1 MVELETQSALVEL
14 ETVDGGVGDP
24 ECIGGVGGVGAL
36 LELKELVHYWWSWRL
51 WMVSNAEAVIRR
63 ASPPRAGTE
72 LGTQTYFL
80 RILFVFVN
88 CTYEFEMC

>member
-14 ETVDGGVGDP
+14 
-24 ECIGGVGGVGAL
+24 
-36 LELKELVHYWWSWRL
+36 KEFVHYWWSWRL

-88 CTYEFEMC
+88 YEFEMC